1 MKKKTAIWVT
11 ALVIAGACAFILYR
25 LYKRPRFIVG
35 VTLIQDTD
43 PRKQAPIPGVEI
55 AATVADKVIH
65 GRSDARGGFRFSVP
79 AEMLRTQEVQL
90 QFRHPAYQPLNLT
103 ERLHEEI
110 YVARMTAFP
119 PTTSV
124 ASPNQQT
131 TLKDVR
137 VRYASKMNSPV
148 NVGSVARTF
157 EVVNT
162 GDVACAG
169 APLCSPDGKWRAAMG
184 GLTLDAGNNN
194 EFQNV
199 RISCIAG
206 PCPFTRI
213 ESDQNSRSGQ
223 IIKVSVRAWSDTVTF
238 LVEAE
243 VLQNTFAD
251 LIREAYPAI
260 FGRQMSFT
268 LPSTTQGP
276 SIEAETN
283 GTDIVYPLG
292 PELSLSWAVCTLEI
306 AADRTK
312 LYRCE
317 LKPGY
322 AFQ

>member
-1 MKKKTAIWVT
+1 MKKTATWVT
-11 ALVIAGACAFILYR
+11 ALLIAGACAALIVYR
-25 LYKRPRFIVG
+25 MSRRPRVILG
-35 VTLIQDTD
+35 VALIEDTD

-65 GRSDARGGFRFSVP
+65 GRSDARGGFRLTVP
-79 AEMLRTQEVQL
+79 AEMWRNQEVEL
-90 QFRHPAYQPLNLT
+90 QFRHPSYQPLNLT
-103 ERLHEEI
+103 ERLHDEI
-110 YVARMTAFP
+110 YVARMTAISP
-119 PTTSV
+119 KNNI
-124 ASPNQQT
+124 ASPSPQT
-131 TLKDVR
+131 ALKDVR
-137 VRYASKMNSPV
+137 VRYASKMTSPV

-157 EVVNT
+157 EVANT
-162 GDVACAG
+162 GDLPCAG
-169 APLCSPDGKWRAAMG
+169 APVCSPDGKWKAATG
-184 GLTLDAGNNN
+184 GLTMDAGNNN

-213 ESDQNSRSGQ
+213 ESDQRLSSGQ
-223 IIKVSVRAWSDTVTF
+223 LVKVSVRAWSDTVTF

-243 VLQNTFAD
+243 VVQNTFAD

-292 PELSLSWAVCTLEI
+292 PELTLSWAACSLEI

-322 AFQ
+322 KFE